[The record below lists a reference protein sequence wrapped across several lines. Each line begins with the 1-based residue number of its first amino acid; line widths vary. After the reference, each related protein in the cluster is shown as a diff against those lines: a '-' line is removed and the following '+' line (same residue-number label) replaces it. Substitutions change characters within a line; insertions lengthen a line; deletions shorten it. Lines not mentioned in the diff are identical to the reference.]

1 MAFEKSCGAVVFTRV
16 GGELRYVLAQSLRGH
31 YGFPKGHV
39 EPGETE
45 TETALREIYEEVHLR
60 PVLLDGFRELSE
72 YTLPGTEIQKQ
83 VVIFLGEYHD
93 QQILPQKEEL
103 KTAFLASYSQAL
115 TLLPYEND
123 RRILAAAHAFLTAHG
138 N

>member
-45 TETALREIYEEVHLR
+45 TETALR
-60 PVLLDGFRELSE
+60 
-72 YTLPGTEIQKQ
+72 KQ
-83 VVIFLGEYHD
+83 GLHMMVCDRVGACCMRQAGWHRRRS
-93 QQILPQKEEL
+93 IL
-103 KTAFLASYSQAL
+103 
-115 TLLPYEND
+115 
-123 RRILAAAHAFLTAHG
+123 
-138 N
+138 